1 MCKRVPSAAKPPNS
15 FLYTSIISQEGE
27 TALLPPLKRS
37 GFPRLKN
44 VMNIFDV
51 LGPVMIGPSSSHTA
65 GAVRISRTAAKMLDD
80 RPVKADIGLSG
91 SFASTG
97 KGHGTDVAIIAGLLG
112 MKTDDERIPHSFEI
126 AREQGLDF
134 NIHEVQLKNVHPNA
148 VQLKLEGEH
157 GRTLDVIGESIG
169 GGRIN
174 IRSIDGIT
182 VNFSGDM
189 DTLIVHDK
197 DMPGSASAIT
207 TALTQRNINIATIQL
222 YRDVKGGK
230 AVMVCECDEPIPD
243 DIRTWLSSID
253 QILKVTI
260 FNREDD

>member
-1 MCKRVPSAAKPPNS
+1 
-15 FLYTSIISQEGE
+15 
-27 TALLPPLKRS
+27 
-37 GFPRLKN
+37 
-44 VMNIFDV
+44 MNIFDV

-65 GAVRISRTAAKMLDD
+65 GAVKIARTAAKMLDD
-80 RPVKADIGLSG
+80 KPIKADIGLYG
-91 SFASTG
+91 SFAMTG
-97 KGHGTDVAIIAGLLG
+97 KGHGTDVALIAGLLG
-112 MKTDDERIPHSFEI
+112 MKTDDERIPDSFEI
-126 AREQGLDF
+126 AEKAGLDF
-134 NIHEVQLKNVHPNA
+134 NIHEVSLKNAHPNS
-148 VQLKLEGEH
+148 VVLDLKGEH
-157 GRTLDVIGESIG
+157 GRTLNIVGESIG

-197 DMPGSASAIT
+197 DKPGSASAIT

-222 YRDVKGGK
+222 YRDIKGGK
-230 AVMVCECDEPIPD
+230 AVMVCECDEPVPD
-243 DIRTWLSSID
+243 DIRTWLMSID